1 MKSVNSSFWLYVLGV
16 YILLQFLW
24 WAWMLIDLNQ
34 QVHILE
40 VNFYSQI
47 ENPTSAQAPTDDFVQ
62 RKIAMI
68 IGEGSVFIL
77 LLALGFIQVKRALKK
92 ELEAA
97 KKQRNFLLSVTH
109 ELNSPIAGVQ
119 LNLET
124 ILNRKLDTETRNQ
137 LLKNALQQ
145 NSRLKNLVENILTS
159 TRLEENVLQL
169 NLQPNNIS
177 ELLQNITGDFKS
189 ASEAIEIS
197 NVQPEICAL
206 IDPLAF
212 ESVIKNI
219 LENAIKY
226 NQKNSPIIITTKTE
240 KGAVFID
247 IKDQGIG
254 ITNEEQQK
262 VFARFFRIQNEET
275 RTTKGTGLGLYIVKQ
290 LTELMGGEVFLSSKI
305 NEGSTFTIKLKTDD
319 K

>member
-34 QVHILE
+34 QIHLLE
-40 VNFYSQI
+40 VNFQLTESLQS
-47 ENPTSAQAPTDDFVQ
+47 EAPIDSFVQ

-68 IGEGSVFIL
+68 IGEGTVFIL
-77 LLALGFIQVKRALKK
+77 LLTLGFIQVKKALKR
-92 ELEAA
+92 ELDAA

-124 ILNRKLDTETRNQ
+124 TLNRELDEKTRNQ
-137 LLKNALQQ
+137 LISNALQQ
-145 NSRLKNLVENILTS
+145 NGRLKNLVENILTT

-169 NLQPNNIS
+169 NIQPTNIS
-177 ELLQNITGDFKS
+177 ELFTKILADFKS
-189 ASEAIEIS
+189 VETTIDIS
-197 NVQPEICAL
+197 DVQSNIYAL
-206 IDPLAF
+206 VDSMAF
-212 ESVIKNI
+212 ESIVKNL

-226 NQKNSPIIITTKTE
+226 NRNNAPVAIKSRKE
-240 KGAVFID
+240 KGFVLID
-247 IKDQGIG
+247 IQDQGLG
-254 ITNEEQQK
+254 ITAEEQQK
-262 VFARFFRIQNEET
+262 VFARFFRVQNEET

-290 LTELMGGEVFLSSKI
+290 LTELMGGEISLESKI
-305 NEGSTFTIKLKTDD
+305 DEGSTFTIKLKTDD
-319 K
+319 N

>member
-145 NSRLKNLVENILTS
+145 NSRLKNLVENILTT

-189 ASEAIEIS
+189 ASEAIDIS

-254 ITNEEQQK
+254 ITNEEQQN

>member
-109 ELNSPIAGVQ
+109 E
-119 LNLET
+119 
-124 ILNRKLDTETRNQ
+124 
-137 LLKNALQQ
+137 
-145 NSRLKNLVENILTS
+145 
-159 TRLEENVLQL
+159 
-169 NLQPNNIS
+169 
-177 ELLQNITGDFKS
+177 
-189 ASEAIEIS
+189 
-197 NVQPEICAL
+197 
-206 IDPLAF
+206 
-212 ESVIKNI
+212 
-219 LENAIKY
+219 
-226 NQKNSPIIITTKTE
+226 
-240 KGAVFID
+240 
-247 IKDQGIG
+247 
-254 ITNEEQQK
+254 
-262 VFARFFRIQNEET
+262 
-275 RTTKGTGLGLYIVKQ
+275 
-290 LTELMGGEVFLSSKI
+290 
-305 NEGSTFTIKLKTDD
+305 
-319 K
+319 

>member
-189 ASEAIEIS
+189 ASEAIDIS

>member
-24 WAWMLIDLNQ
+24 WTWMLIDLNQ
-34 QVHILE
+34 QVYLLKVNYHIANSLQ
-40 VNFYSQI
+40 SQG
-47 ENPTSAQAPTDDFVQ
+47 TTDDFVQ

-68 IGEGSVFIL
+68 IGEGSVFIVL
-77 LLALGFIQVKRALKK
+77 LTLGFIQVKKALKR
-92 ELEAA
+92 ELDAA

-124 ILNRKLDTETRNQ
+124 TLNRDLDSKTRNQ
-137 LLKNALQQ
+137 LISNALQQ
-145 NSRLKNLVENILTS
+145 NGRLKNLVDNILTS

-169 NLQPNNIS
+169 NIQPTNIS
-177 ELLQNITGDFKS
+177 ELLPKILVDFKS
-189 ASEAIEIS
+189 SNTTINIS
-197 NVQPEICAL
+197 DFHPDIYAL
-206 IDPLAF
+206 VDQLAF
-212 ESVIKNI
+212 ESVIKNL

-226 NQKNSPIIITTKTE
+226 NRQDNPITVTSKIE
-240 KGAVFID
+240 NGFVFIHIED
-247 IKDQGIG
+247 HGIG
-254 ITNEEQQK
+254 IPPDSKQK

-290 LTELMGGEVFLSSKI
+290 LAELMGGEIFLESKFGK
-305 NEGSTFTIKLKTDD
+305 GSTFTIKLKIDD

>member
-34 QVHILE
+34 QVHLLE
-40 VNFYSQI
+40 VNYHIAKSLQSQG
-47 ENPTSAQAPTDDFVQ
+47 PTDDFVQ
-62 RKIAMI
+62 RKIEMV
-68 IGEGSVFIL
+68 IGEGSVFIVL
-77 LLALGFIQVKRALKK
+77 LTLGFIQVKKALKR
-92 ELEAA
+92 ELDAA

-124 ILNRKLDTETRNQ
+124 TLNRDLDSKTRNQ
-137 LLKNALQQ
+137 LISNALQQ
-145 NSRLKNLVENILTS
+145 NGRLKNLVDNILTS

-169 NLQPNNIS
+169 NIQPTNIS
-177 ELLQNITGDFKS
+177 GLIPKILVDFKS
-189 ASEAIEIS
+189 S
-197 NVQPEICAL
+197 NTIIDLSYFQSDIYAL
-206 IDPLAF
+206 VDQLAF
-212 ESVIKNI
+212 ESVIKNL

-226 NQKNSPIIITTKTE
+226 NREDNPITIKSKIE
-240 KGAVFID
+240 NGFVFIHIED
-247 IKDQGIG
+247 HGIG
-254 ITNEEQQK
+254 ITADSKQK

-290 LTELMGGEVFLSSKI
+290 LTELMGGEIFLESKFGK
-305 NEGSTFTIKLKTDD
+305 GSTFTIKLKIDD

>member
-189 ASEAIEIS
+189 ASEAIDIS

-247 IKDQGIG
+247 IKDQGLG

>member
-1 MKSVNSSFWLYVLGV
+1 M
-16 YILLQFLW
+16 
-24 WAWMLIDLNQ
+24 
-34 QVHILE
+34 
-40 VNFYSQI
+40 
-47 ENPTSAQAPTDDFVQ
+47 
-62 RKIAMI
+62 
-68 IGEGSVFIL
+68 
-77 LLALGFIQVKRALKK
+77 
-92 ELEAA
+92 
-97 KKQRNFLLSVTH
+97 
-109 ELNSPIAGVQ
+109 NSPIAGVQ

-189 ASEAIEIS
+189 ASEAIDIS

>member
-1 MKSVNSSFWLYVLGV
+1 
-16 YILLQFLW
+16 
-24 WAWMLIDLNQ
+24 MLIDLNQ

-189 ASEAIEIS
+189 ASEAIDIS

>member
-47 ENPTSAQAPTDDFVQ
+47 ENPASAQAPTDDFVQ

-189 ASEAIEIS
+189 ASEAIDIS

>member
-189 ASEAIEIS
+189 ASEAIDIS

-254 ITNEEQQK
+254 ITNEEQQN

>member
-189 ASEAIEIS
+189 ASEAIDIS

-240 KGAVFID
+240 KGALFID

>member
-1 MKSVNSSFWLYVLGV
+1 
-16 YILLQFLW
+16 
-24 WAWMLIDLNQ
+24 MLIDLNQ

-189 ASEAIEIS
+189 ASEAIDIS

-254 ITNEEQQK
+254 IANEEQQK

>member
-24 WAWMLIDLNQ
+24 WTWMLIDLNQ
-34 QVHILE
+34 QVYLLKVNYHIANSLQ
-40 VNFYSQI
+40 SRG
-47 ENPTSAQAPTDDFVQ
+47 TTDDFVQ

-68 IGEGSVFIL
+68 IGEGSVFIVL
-77 LLALGFIQVKRALKK
+77 LTLGFIQVKKALKR
-92 ELEAA
+92 ELDAA

-124 ILNRKLDTETRNQ
+124 TLNRDLDSKTRNQ
-137 LLKNALQQ
+137 LISNALQQ
-145 NSRLKNLVENILTS
+145 NGRLKNLVDNILTS

-169 NLQPNNIS
+169 NIQPTNIS
-177 ELLQNITGDFKS
+177 ELLPKILVDFKS
-189 ASEAIEIS
+189 SNTTINIS
-197 NVQPEICAL
+197 DFHPDIYAL
-206 IDPLAF
+206 VDQLAF
-212 ESVIKNI
+212 ESVIKNL

-226 NQKNSPIIITTKTE
+226 NRQDNPITVTSKIE
-240 KGAVFID
+240 NGFVFIHIED
-247 IKDQGIG
+247 HGIG
-254 ITNEEQQK
+254 IPPDSKQK

-290 LTELMGGEVFLSSKI
+290 LAELMGGEIFLESKFGK
-305 NEGSTFTIKLKTDD
+305 GSTFTIKLKIDD

>member
-47 ENPTSAQAPTDDFVQ
+47 ENPTSAQAHTDDFVQ

-189 ASEAIEIS
+189 ASEAIDIS

-254 ITNEEQQK
+254 IANEEQQK

>member
-1 MKSVNSSFWLYVLGV
+1 
-16 YILLQFLW
+16 
-24 WAWMLIDLNQ
+24 
-34 QVHILE
+34 
-40 VNFYSQI
+40 
-47 ENPTSAQAPTDDFVQ
+47 
-62 RKIAMI
+62 MI

-189 ASEAIEIS
+189 ASEAIDIS

-254 ITNEEQQK
+254 IANEEQQK

>member
-1 MKSVNSSFWLYVLGV
+1 M
-16 YILLQFLW
+16 
-24 WAWMLIDLNQ
+24 
-34 QVHILE
+34 
-40 VNFYSQI
+40 
-47 ENPTSAQAPTDDFVQ
+47 
-62 RKIAMI
+62 
-68 IGEGSVFIL
+68 
-77 LLALGFIQVKRALKK
+77 
-92 ELEAA
+92 
-97 KKQRNFLLSVTH
+97 
-109 ELNSPIAGVQ
+109 
-119 LNLET
+119 NLET

-189 ASEAIEIS
+189 ASEAIDIS

-226 NQKNSPIIITTKTE
+226 NQKNSPIIITTKT
-240 KGAVFID
+240 
-247 IKDQGIG
+247 
-254 ITNEEQQK
+254 
-262 VFARFFRIQNEET
+262 
-275 RTTKGTGLGLYIVKQ
+275 
-290 LTELMGGEVFLSSKI
+290 
-305 NEGSTFTIKLKTDD
+305 
-319 K
+319 

>member
-109 ELNSPIAGVQ
+109 ELNSPTAGVQ

-145 NSRLKNLVENILTS
+145 NSRLNNLVENILTS

-189 ASEAIEIS
+189 ASEAIDIS

>member
-34 QVHILE
+34 QVHILD

-189 ASEAIEIS
+189 ASEAIDIS

-254 ITNEEQQK
+254 ITNEEQQN